1 VVVRVAS
8 AAATAAAA
16 GPPVGSLVGA
26 SAVAVAAV
34 RIVAAAAGW
43 STVRD
48 DLTVAVATLWRS
60 VGVERVRLGWA
71 GSSARVRLGPL
82 LALRLVSSLS
92 RCLAG
97 GGWLTLLSTRM
108 K

>member
-1 VVVRVAS
+1 VVIRVAS
-8 AAATAAAA
+8 AAATATAA
-16 GPPVGSLVGA
+16 GPPVGSMVGA
-26 SAVAVAAV
+26 STVSAAAV
-34 RIVAAAAGW
+34 RIMAAVAGW

-48 DLTVAVATLWRS
+48 DLAVDVATLWRS
-60 VGVERVRLGWA
+60 AGVGASTVGLGWEL
-71 GSSARVRLGPL
+71 SSSTVGTVVGT
-82 LALRLVSSLS
+82 RLVASLS

>member
-1 VVVRVAS
+1 VAVCVAS

-16 GPPVGSLVGA
+16 GPPVGSMDGA
-26 SAVAVAAV
+26 SAVAAAAV
-34 RIVAAAAGW
+34 GVVAAAGRSAVG
-43 STVRD
+43 D
-48 DLTVAVATLWRS
+48 DLAVAVVTLWRS
-60 VGVERVRLGWA
+60 AGVGAMTVRLG

-82 LALRLVSSLS
+82 LALRLVASLS